1 MNGETIKVSDFQVTW
16 TDGTTY
22 KATFTGKPNDKQAIR
37 LLKVG
42 SIRKATDIPAV
53 KYLRTYMKTL
63 HKESLQKY
71 A

>member
-1 MNGETIKVSDFQVTW
+1 MSNTIKVSDFQVTW
-16 TDGTTY
+16 ADGTTY

-42 SIRKATDIPAV
+42 SIRKETDIPTV
-53 KYLRTYMKTL
+53 KYIGTYLKTL
-63 HKESLQKY
+63 HKEPLPEN